1 MEPVAFWKSLNGKT
15 VPAEADIQAFLGLD
29 DDTLA
34 ATLMKS
40 LQVPLDV
47 AQTPQI
53 VNGLVWSLPREFARV
68 RKSIANP
75 VVVQQEATEG
85 FDDMASDEPEMTYV
99 ERAVQELSIFRG
111 MVSQRLKMLSS
122 GAIDELRPVLEK
134 R

>member
-1 MEPVAFWKSLNGKT
+1 MEPVAFWKSLSGKT
-15 VPAEADIQAFLGLD
+15 VPSEGDIQAFLALD
-29 DDTLA
+29 DMTLA
-34 ATLMKS
+34 TTLMKS
-40 LQVPLDV
+40 VQVPADV

-53 VNGLVWSLPREFARV
+53 VNGLAWSLPREFARV

-75 VVVQQEATEG
+75 VVVQAEATEG
-85 FDDMASDEPEMTYV
+85 FDDLTSDEPEMTYA

-111 MVSQRLKMLSS
+111 MISQRLKMLSS